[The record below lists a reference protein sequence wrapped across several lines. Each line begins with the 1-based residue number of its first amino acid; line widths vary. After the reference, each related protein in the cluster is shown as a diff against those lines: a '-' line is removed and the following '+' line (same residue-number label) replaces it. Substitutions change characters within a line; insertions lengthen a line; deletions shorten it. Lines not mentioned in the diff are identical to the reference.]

1 METNIVG
8 QRLKLLREK
17 HGLSQSKLAIILG
30 NVKQPMLARYELGTI
45 MPSYPVLIKLA
56 DYFDVSTDYL
66 LGRTDNPHGKYF
78 GQSALSQSEQIQD
91 FIEMCFEPNTEA
103 NNKLKQAL
111 KTLMEE
117 QSK

>member
-1 METNIVG
+1 MDQKIVG
-8 QRLKLLREK
+8 ERLKELRIQVA
-17 HGLSQSKLAIILG
+17 LSQAKLVAAIGDI
-30 NVKQPMLARYELGTI
+30 KQPVYARYERGDI
-45 MPSYPVLIKLA
+45 FPSYPVLVKLA
-56 DYFDVSTDYL
+56 DYFDVSADYL

-78 GQSALSQSEQIQD
+78 GKATLSQSEQIDD

-117 QSK
+117 QR